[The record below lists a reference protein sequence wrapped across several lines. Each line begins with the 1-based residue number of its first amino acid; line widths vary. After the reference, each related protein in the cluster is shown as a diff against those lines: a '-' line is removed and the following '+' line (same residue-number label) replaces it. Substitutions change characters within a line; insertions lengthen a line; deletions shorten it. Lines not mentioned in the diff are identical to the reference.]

1 MNELVAAKHYGPPI
15 ALGGLAL
22 ILGHELP
29 NAAPFCLPLTLA
41 ATSLLVS
48 SSLPVPSRGRS
59 THLAVSS
66 AAFLVTLGMSVLVG
80 WSFHIGTLIQLLPQ
94 LPPMMKNTAACF
106 VLIGIALFLQEMRRL
121 GWVVTICAGIVGVLG
136 FLTFSEYVTGV
147 NIGTD
152 HILGPDT
159 FEFKDSNPGRS
170 APASAVCFVLTSL
183 SLLVA
188 TRSVNGRPTWTL
200 GLIGSTVS
208 AVGLATALEFS
219 LGSSA
224 AFGWANFTG
233 MAVHT
238 AVGFCALGLGLL
250 ALAWPPAG
258 GRQGTPSWLPIS
270 VLIGVATGV
279 VGVWQG
285 LIAGGQAP
293 FAPIPAIVILGGLA
307 MAATFGLTVALAQ
320 WAYSRARQLRDSERQ
335 LRLLVE
341 TLPVEMWCATP
352 EGQITYFN
360 QRLARNVGLD
370 HCNLEALNRMTNLHP
385 EDMPEARRRWTHSV
399 ETGESYSSLLRSRRA
414 GEGYSWRQVVAEPL
428 RDEHGRILQWYGA
441 QIDVDSQ
448 MTLEEALNAMRAR
461 LTHATQLATV
471 AQLSA
476 AIAHEVNQ
484 PLAAIAAN
492 AGACHRWLSAAPPNL
507 ERAQLTA
514 ERIVRDANA
523 ASDVVSRVRSLF
535 KQSAPTATLLNFNEV
550 IAEVRNLMLD
560 EDSSRSVQIETNL
573 QPDLPSILADRVQMQ
588 QVLVN
593 LARNGIEAM
602 GATQDMPKVLSIRSR
617 RDGTSN
623 IHVEVC
629 DRGIGLQDTEKVFEP
644 FFTTKGSGMG
654 MGLAICRSIIEA
666 HQGRLWA
673 TRNDDRGTT
682 FRFTL
687 PIIASDAQ

>member
-1 MNELVAAKHYGPPI
+1 MNELVAVKQYGPPI
-15 ALGGLAL
+15 ALAAVAL

-29 NAAPFCLPLTLA
+29 DSAPFCLPLTLA
-41 ATSLLVS
+41 ATSLFVS
-48 SSLPVPSRGRS
+48 ASLPVPSRGRS
-59 THLAVSS
+59 THVAVSS
-66 AAFLVTLGMSVLVG
+66 AAFLATLGMSVLVG

-106 VLIGIALFLQEMRRL
+106 VLIGTALFLQEIRRL
-121 GWVVTICAGIVGVLG
+121 RGVATTCAAFVGVLG
-136 FLTFSEYVTGV
+136 LLTTAEYVFNV
-147 NIGTD
+147 DIGTD
-152 HILGPDT
+152 QLLGPDL

-170 APASAVCFVLTSL
+170 APASAICFVLSSL
-183 SLLVA
+183 SLLLA
-188 TRSVNGRPTWTL
+188 TRSISGRSTWTL
-200 GLIGSTVS
+200 GLVGSIVF
-208 AVGLATALEFS
+208 AVGFATALEFS
-219 LGSSA
+219 LGSSE

-250 ALAWPPAG
+250 ALAWQAAD
-258 GRQGTPSWLPIS
+258 RRRGTPSWLPVS
-270 VLIGVATGV
+270 VLIGVATGA

-293 FAPIPAIVILGGLA
+293 LAPIPAIVIVGGLA

-320 WAYSRARQLRDSERQ
+320 RAYSRALQLRESERQ

-352 EGQITYFN
+352 EGRVTYFN
-360 QRLARNVGLD
+360 QRLARNVGLE
-370 HCNLEALNRMTNLHP
+370 HCNLEALNKMTNVHP
-385 EDMPEARRRWTHSV
+385 EDMPEARRRWAHSV
-399 ETGESYSSLLRSRRA
+399 KTGESYSSLHRSRRA
-414 GEGYSWRQVVAEPL
+414 DETYGWRQAVAEPL
-428 RDEHGRILQWYGA
+428 RDERGRVLQWYGA

-448 MTLEEALNAMRAR
+448 ITLEEALRAMRAR
-461 LTHATQLATV
+461 LTHATHLATV

-484 PLAAIAAN
+484 PLAAIVAN
-492 AGACHRWLSAAPPNL
+492 AGACHRWLSATPPNL

-514 ERIVRDANA
+514 ERIVRDAKG

-535 KQSAPTATLLNFNEV
+535 KQSTPTATRLDFNEV

-560 EDSSRSVQIETNL
+560 EGSSRSVQIETTL
-573 QPDLPSILADRVQMQ
+573 EPDLPPILADRVQMQ

-602 GATQDMPKVLSIRSR
+602 GTTQDMLKVLSIRSH
-617 RDGTSN
+617 RDGTGS
-623 IHVEVC
+623 IRVEVC
-629 DRGIGLQDTEKVFEP
+629 DRGIGLQDAEKVFEP
-644 FFTTKGSGMG
+644 FFTTKASGMG

-666 HQGRLWA
+666 HRGRLWA
-673 TRNDDRGTT
+673 TRNDDQGTT

-687 PIIASDAQ
+687 PIMATDAQ